1 MIVRRTNTARI
12 GAVIALFVIVGGC
25 AIHPAAPPAT
35 QPATAGDPKTTLPT
49 YWFDQPAF
57 TEVHGRDFDA
67 LWNACQQAAKAHGFV
82 IDRTDYR
89 EGLLYTEPL
98 VSKGFFEVWRNDVV
112 DGHGLAQGTLATM
125 RRTIRFAIRRQ
136 RDGSFVATPKVVV
149 ERYASIERRIT
160 SAAQYHDIFSIRLLD
175 VNREREQ
182 TGAVIPAE
190 FWYAVAR
197 DHALERELAR
207 DISQRVHVAGRG

>member
-1 MIVRRTNTARI
+1 MIAGRTNIPRI
-12 GAVIALFVIVGGC
+12 GMLIVLSAIISGC
-25 AIHPAAPPAT
+25 ATHPTAPPAT
-35 QPATAGDPKTTLPT
+35 QPATAGDPKSTLPT

-57 TEVHGRDFDA
+57 TEIRGRDFDA
-67 LWNACQQAAKAHGFV
+67 LWNACQEVAKARGFV

-98 VSKGFFEVWRNDVV
+98 VSKGYFEVWRNDVV
-112 DGHGLAQGTLATM
+112 DGHGLAQGTLATI

-136 RDGSFVATPKVVV
+136 PDGSFVATPKVVV

-190 FWYAVAR
+190 FWFAVGR
-197 DHALERELAR
+197 DHPLERELGK
-207 DISQRVHVAGRG
+207 DISRRIHIATRS